1 MIYRAAQI
9 SKYGDP
15 SSIRIVE
22 LPNREPDAH
31 EVRIRVE
38 ASSLVFTDILLRR
51 NLYPVM
57 KPKLPF
63 ILGYSLVGRVDK
75 KGPEAFAQFSVG
87 DRVAA
92 LTQIGS
98 NSDLFYTSDS
108 LLVRV
113 PEEIEAAE
121 AEVMILSGMT
131 ALQSLKINKQLQ
143 PGSRLLVT
151 GASGAVGQLALQLA
165 RQFEIVAVGISS
177 EKNSDF
183 VRSAGATA
191 INYDTPD
198 YISNLEKLTEKPFDL
213 IIDLTGDLPITKL
226 RSFLTD
232 DGAVVFAGLRSAW
245 RTKDA
250 KKTPGFLKQ
259 MYLAFKFLR
268 VSLFKFAKKKKVIF
282 YDISSSQT
290 TDPTKFQEDLE
301 FLFGLIEKRIL
312 VPFIQ
317 ERISLSHIAEG
328 HRLIES
334 GKVKGRLV
342 TVHSVA

>member
-1 MIYRAAQI
+1 MIYRAARM

-15 SSIRIVE
+15 SSIQIVE
-22 LPNREPDAH
+22 LPKREPDAH

-57 KPKLPF
+57 EPELPF

-113 PEEIEAAE
+113 PEEIDGAE

-131 ALQSLKINKQLQ
+131 
-143 PGSRLLVT
+143 
-151 GASGAVGQLALQLA
+151 ALQLA

-198 YISNLEKLTEKPFDL
+198 YISNLEKLAEKPFDL
-213 IIDLTGDLPITKL
+213 IIDLTGDLPMTKL
-226 RSFLTD
+226 RSFLSD

-245 RTKDA
+245 RAKDT
-250 KKTPGFLKQ
+250 KKTPGFLKK

-282 YDISSSQT
+282 YDISTSQT
-290 TDPTKFQEDLE
+290 TDPAKFQEDLE